1 MKLPTLLAYALCLSL
16 TAAKVIPDDAPDPN
30 GSAVQ
35 RHLMARSAMITIE
48 KRQRQGMVR
57 PCLLLDGDGY

>member
-1 MKLPTLLAYALCLSL
+1 MKLPSLVAYALCLSL

-35 RHLMARSAMITIE
+35 RHLKARSAMITIE
-48 KRQRQGMVR
+48 KRQRQGMPR
-57 PCLLLDGDGY
+57 PCLASDD